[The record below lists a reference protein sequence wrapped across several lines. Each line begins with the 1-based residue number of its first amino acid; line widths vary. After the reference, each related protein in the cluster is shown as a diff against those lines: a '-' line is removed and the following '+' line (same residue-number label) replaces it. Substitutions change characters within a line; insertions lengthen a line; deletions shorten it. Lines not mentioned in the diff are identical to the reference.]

1 MAILVL
7 WGAITECEPVF
18 SERRQLEPAVYTA
31 DQKYFRCL
39 GEGVRTALERTID
52 VHGYSGEVTICIH
65 ERRYVRCDG
74 QYHHEDKYQSLHILI
89 TIGCWG

>member
-39 GEGVRTALERTID
+39 GEGLGLRWKGR
-52 VHGYSGEVTICIH
+52 
-65 ERRYVRCDG
+65 
-74 QYHHEDKYQSLHILI
+74 
-89 TIGCWG
+89 